1 MVLSVIIVSYNS
13 SSFLELCLYSV
24 QKSLSKTDIKSEI
37 IVVDNSSSDDS
48 CNIIKNKYPSV
59 LLVEN
64 QTNKGFSKANNIGVS
79 KSSGKYICILNPDTV
94 LSEDTFA
101 KILRFYESAI
111 NVGFVGCHMIDGTG
125 VFLKES
131 KRTVPSFFS
140 SFMKIIGLS
149 KFYYSSLNNEQSGCV
164 DVLAGAFM
172 FTEKTIYDKIDGF
185 DEEYFMYGEDI
196 DLCYKALKNGYS
208 NYFLGDVKII
218 HFKGESTD
226 KNFTYVNRFYNAMYI
241 FYKKHFNNFLI
252 SRSVVWILIK
262 FLIYIKRFYIIIL
275 TKFNSQDCE
284 VEYENKFLITNSL
297 SNKFDFN
304 STVIN
309 INQLTN
315 KKIKNSLIL
324 FDLNT
329 ILLSDIIFQ
338 YEHLSKTNN
347 FRIIVPNTNF
357 YIGSDFKDKKGQIVH
372 FNVK

>member
-64 QTNKGFSKANNIGVS
+64 QTNIGFSKANNIGVS

-262 FLIYIKRFYIIIL
+262 FLIYIKRFSIIIS
-275 TKFNSQDCE
+275 TKFNSQE
-284 VEYENKFLITNSL
+284 YEIEYENKFLITNSL
-297 SNKFDFN
+297 SNKFDFK

-357 YIGSDFKDKKGQIVH
+357 YIGSDNKNKKGQIVH
-372 FNVK
+372 F